1 MKGFL
6 VNVATDERIE
16 LASVSLLGRSPECNV
31 IIPDPRASRRH
42 AMIRRQDDGYW
53 FFDLGSFNGSYLNG
67 SRVTAARKLSQ
78 GDTLDFAD
86 NHFRFEQDGNAFQEQ
101 SAQDLGGST
110 IALIRSTP
118 VIILVSD
125 VQGFTS
131 LSEKL
136 PPDDLAQV
144 IGGWYGDCETIL
156 SRHGATVDKFI
167 GDSVLAYWTQVT
179 PESRESAIRAAG
191 ELIESCAETQVARAE
206 MFESI
211 GQAFKAGVAIHV
223 GKVAYGGMSQRE
235 FTLVGD
241 PVNLTFRLEGLTR
254 SLDEQ
259 VLVSGDFLRD
269 WPEGRRYCEGLGVH
283 QVKGRA
289 QPVEVWRVVSVPGS

>member
-6 VNVATDERIE
+6 INVATGDRSE
-16 LASVSLLGRSPECNV
+16 LAPVSMLGRSPECNV

-67 SRVTAARKLSQ
+67 ARVTAARKLGT
-78 GDTLDFAD
+78 GDLLDFAD
-86 NHFRFEQDGNAFQEQ
+86 NHYRFEQEGGVFDEAEGDE
-101 SAQDLGGST
+101 LGGST

-125 VQGFTS
+125 VRGFTT

-136 PPDDLAQV
+136 PPDDLAQI
-144 IGGWYGDCETIL
+144 IGGWYGDCETIMA
-156 SRHGATVDKFI
+156 RHGATVDKFI
-167 GDSVLAYWTQVT
+167 GDCVLAYWTTVE
-179 PESRESAIRAAG
+179 PASRMAALRAAG
-191 ELIESCAETQVARAE
+191 EMIETCARTQEGRSE
-206 MFESI
+206 LFESI
-211 GQAFKAGVAIHV
+211 GLSFSAGVALHI

-254 SLDEQ
+254 DLGRQ
-259 VLVSGDFLRD
+259 VIASGDFLRD
-269 WPEGRRYCEGLGVH
+269 WPDGRQYCEAMGVH

-289 QPVEVWRVVSVPGS
+289 QPVEVWNVAKVPV